1 MESVQSHGRVEVREP
16 EAVKDYDKEDLHM
29 SADTEKETPEEKEDS
44 SVDGFVVMEAAI
56 EQNEE
61 NETDNKPGVAI
72 GCGMEYNEEK
82 ITVEDIGS
90 KEEPTDLDS
99 TDSPYPSETGNIN
112 LGDPNQ
118 GSREELDGE
127 SIELSLSTNK
137 NVEVNGEKSNSD
149 EIEINDEER
158 SMMVNMFKMFDSD
171 GTGAMSIAE
180 LGNFMRAIGD

>member
-16 EAVKDYDKEDLHM
+16 DAVKDYDKEDM

-99 TDSPYPSETGNIN
+99 TDSPCPSETGNIN

>member
-16 EAVKDYDKEDLHM
+16 DAVKDYDKEDV
-29 SADTEKETPEEKEDS
+29 SAETQKKKLEEKEDS
-44 SVDGFVVMEAAI
+44 SVDGFVVMEAESI
-56 EQNEE
+56 GQNEE

-99 TDSPYPSETGNIN
+99 TDSPCPSETGNIN
-112 LGDPNQ
+112 LEDLNP

-127 SIELSLSTNK
+127 SIELSLSTNE